1 MRLFTKKTVRRLWLT
16 AVAAVV
22 SLTANAQFSQTVQQY
37 PTSDYS
43 SVSAEFKLSDVA
55 QALET
60 DAATLAAAYDVWA
73 EDPTVAEGTPMFQV
87 KGSAGV
93 LAPADATSWTA
104 NAGEMWMD
112 AEGNAA
118 PYGET
123 AKFYAGINCDAE
135 NDLFVV
141 YVGQM
146 PEANAGGDVLKT
158 TAVLNFN
165 GKQATFDITYNILVM
180 PEAPEPATI
189 LRSELSKLTFV
200 GEQTIT
206 AERYDYQGYDG
217 TTLTADMTGVAELL
231 GTDVMSL
238 YPVLPKVLF
247 TNWYDTELG
256 VMKDSLT
263 QETTSGAAPG
273 WWLRR
278 TMYPQ
283 GHELQG
289 ELSDDLGAATY
300 GADCSIFLEAFKLD
314 PETNA
319 ITCTLGQFPG
329 TCKAGEN
336 LNAEMYIIYGDKYYK
351 LSYKVSIIEA
361 PTQGIGDMTSVG
373 NLTYEVN
380 VHDQFAAYQT
390 VQVNVDVD
398 AIAAALGVETTGLEA
413 KMLKDETSLYSGGG
427 TANNGGFWVDANG
440 FVCNWGETAATFWEP
455 VADKDYSTINVGVFP
470 GIEANVG
477 ATYTDILYFLSG
489 DKYFSVTLNVN
500 VIKKETGLAQTEWE
514 IVAKKPAAVQ
524 VIASSSDYLVD
535 GNQTQFTFT
544 VAQATEL
551 LGTEDPILYIQNAD
565 SIPAQ
570 GGDIYA
576 PYTKYLCSPAPGV
589 WINKDGRG
597 QSWAGSEQVPVG
609 ICWDTTTG
617 KFTVYQVPGVNAIGS
632 VFQASVFLVNE
643 ETGKMIEIPFTVS
656 FVASLESVEVVGETS
671 IKMPLAS
678 FDDTKVEIDLEA
690 AAKALGVTVDDLTSG
705 DNYYFKG
712 QLANGLYSDGTTTDN
727 GLFFNAN
734 GECDPYGDITLNIV
748 NEGGVYYLAA
758 SAMIDVEEGFLKT
771 GAICFEVD
779 GKIYVYN
786 LTFMDNESYNTG
798 ISDVKTA
805 NNANGRIY
813 NLNGVELKQAKG
825 LFIQNGK
832 VYNIK

>member
-60 DAATLAAAYDVWA
+60 DAATLAAAYEVWA

-93 LAPADATSWTA
+93 LAPADATGWTG

-118 PYGET
+118 SYGET
-123 AKFYAGINCDAE
+123 AKFYGGINCDVE

-146 PEANAGGDVLKT
+146 PNANTGGDVLKT

-165 GKQATFDITYNILVM
+165 GKQATFDITFNILVM
-180 PEAPEPATI
+180 PEVPEPSTV
-189 LRSELSKLTFV
+189 LRSELSKLTLV
-200 GEQTIT
+200 GEQTIN
-206 AERYDYQGYDG
+206 AERYDHQGYDA
-217 TTLTADMTGVAELL
+217 LSLSADLTGVAELL
-231 GTDVMSL
+231 GTEAAVLAPSL
-238 YPVLPKVLF
+238 SQLIF

-263 QETTSGAAPG
+263 NQSTAGAPG

-283 GHELQG
+283 GHPQQG
-289 ELSDDLGAATY
+289 ELSDDLGAAGY
-300 GADCSIFLEAFKLD
+300 GADCSIFLEGFKLD
-314 PETNA
+314 PATNA
-319 ITCTLGQFPG
+319 LTCNLGQYPS

-336 LNAEMYIIYGDKYYK
+336 VNAEIYIIYGDKYYK
-351 LSYKVSIIEA
+351 LNYKVSFIEA
-361 PTQGIGDMTSVG
+361 PAQGLGDMTNVG
-373 NLTYEVN
+373 NLDYEIN
-380 VHDQFAAYQT
+380 IDDQSVDYQAYQ
-390 VQVNVDVD
+390 VNIDVD
-398 AIAAALGVETTGLEA
+398 AIAAALGLETTGLEA
-413 KMLKDETSLYSGGG
+413 KMLKDETTLYSGTG
-427 TANNGGFWVDANG
+427 TANNGGYWVDANG
-440 FVCNWGETAATFWEP
+440 FVCNWGETAMSYWEP
-455 VADKDYSTINVGVFP
+455 VTSNDYSVLNVGLY
-470 GIEANVG
+470 GGKQTNVG
-477 ATYTDILYFLSG
+477 ATYTDVLYFLNG
-489 DKYFSVTLNVN
+489 DKYFTVTLNINIV
-500 VIKKETGLAQTEWE
+500 KKEGGLAQTEWE

-524 VIASSSDYLVD
+524 VIASASDYIVD

-544 VAQATEL
+544 VAQAAEL
-551 LGTEDPILYIQNAD
+551 IGTEEPMLYIQNAD

-597 QSWAGSEQVPVG
+597 QGWSGNDQVPVG
-609 ICWDTTTG
+609 ICWDKSTG
-617 KFTVYQVPGVNAIGS
+617 KFSVYQVPGVNAIGS
-632 VFQASVFLVNE
+632 VFQASIFLVNE

-656 FVASLESVEVVGETS
+656 FVASLESVEVVGETN

-678 FDDTKVEIDLEA
+678 FDDTKVVIDLEA
-690 AAKALGVTVDDLTSG
+690 AAKALGVTVDDLTNA

-712 QLANGLYSDGTTTDN
+712 QLANGLYSEGTTTDN

-748 NEGGVYYLAA
+748 NVDGVYYLAA

-786 LTFMDNESYNTG
+786 LTFMDNDSYITG

-832 VYNIK
+832 IYNIK

>member
-22 SLTANAQFSQTVQQY
+22 SLTANAQFAQTVQQY
-37 PTSDYS
+37 PTTDYS

-55 QALET
+55 QALDT

-104 NAGEMWMD
+104 NAGVRCMGAD
-112 AEGNAA
+112 RDAA
-118 PYGET
+118 PYGDTVIVYPLFNSE
-123 AKFYAGINCDAE
+123 AE

-361 PTQGIGDMTSVG
+361 PTQGIGDMTSAG

-609 ICWDTTTG
+609 ICWDKSTG
-617 KFTVYQVPGVNAIGS
+617 KFSVYQVPGVNAIGS
-632 VFQASVFLVNE
+632 VFNASLFLVNE

-656 FVASLESVEVVGETS
+656 FVASLESVEVVGETN

-678 FDDTKVEIDLEA
+678 FDDTKVVIDLEA
-690 AAKALGVTVDDLTSG
+690 AAKALGVTVDDLTNA

-712 QLANGLYSDGTTTDN
+712 QLANGLYSEGTTTDN

-786 LTFMDNESYNTG
+786 LTFMDNESYITG

-832 VYNIK
+832 IYNIK

>member
-22 SLTANAQFSQTVQQY
+22 SLTANAQFAQTVQQY

-390 VQVNVDVD
+390 VQVNIDVD

-524 VIASSSDYLVD
+524 VIASASDYIAD

-544 VAQATEL
+544 VAQAAEL
-551 LGTEDPILYIQNAD
+551 IGTEEPMLYIQNAD

-597 QSWAGSEQVPVG
+597 QNWAGNDQVPVG
-609 ICWDTTTG
+609 ICWDKSTG
-617 KFTVYQVPGVNAIGS
+617 KFSVYQVPGVNAIGS
-632 VFQASVFLVNE
+632 VFQASIFLVNE

-656 FVASLESVEVVGETS
+656 FVASLESVEVVGETN

-678 FDDTKVEIDLEA
+678 FDDTKVVIDLEA
-690 AAKALGVTVDDLTSG
+690 AAKALGVTVDDLTNA

-712 QLANGLYSDGTTTDN
+712 QLANGLYSEGTTTDN

-748 NEGGVYYLAA
+748 NEDGVYYLAA

-786 LTFMDNESYNTG
+786 LTFMDNDSYITG
-798 ISDVKTA
+798 ISDVKTTI
-805 NNANGRIY
+805 NANGRIY

-832 VYNIK
+832 IYNIK